1 VSRRLERLTRTGGA
15 AALAASIALC
25 GCGRADLKRTATMPS
40 RSPQAAGREHGA
52 AGPAG
57 RPRAKQRAPQVSV
70 PLPLTAARAAS
81 FASAVSLSR
90 ADLPGSAPSPR
101 SKRNPSEEREA
112 AKCGARETRAI
123 GGGRSPDFQRGEGL
137 DRESISSGVDV
148 LSDARAV
155 SGDLSYTASSAGLA
169 CYAKVL
175 TKSLRGEADK
185 SVRILGLHVST
196 LGLGIGPGQRAKGI
210 RIAARVGIAGS
221 GITVRLFVDAL
232 SLPYG
237 PAELDLYTTSFVQPV
252 AERTQ
257 SELLTLLS
265 ERARL
270 HPL

>member
-1 VSRRLERLTRTGGA
+1 MSRRLERLTQTGGA
-15 AALAASIALC
+15 AVLAASIALS
-25 GCGRADLKRTATMPS
+25 GCGRADLKRSATAPA
-40 RSPQAAGREHGA
+40 RSARAARGERGT
-52 AGPAG
+52 AGPDAG
-57 RPRAKQRAPQVSV
+57 PGAKQLAPRVAV

-81 FASAVSLSR
+81 FASAVTLSR

-112 AKCGARETRAI
+112 AKCGARETKAI
-123 GGGRSPDFQRGEGL
+123 GGGRSPDFQRGKGL

-148 LSDARAV
+148 LSDASAV
-155 SGDLSYTASSAGLA
+155 KGDLAYTASRAGLT

-175 TKSLRGEADK
+175 TKSLRGEADT

-196 LGLGIGPGQRAKGI
+196 LGLGIGPGQQARGI
-210 RIAARVGIAGS
+210 RITARVGIAGS

-252 AERTQ
+252 AERTA